1 MVMGEFRASGPV
13 GMLGEVQSVYREL
26 DPPKREPGKMNW
38 VRDQHGAL
46 VEDPPQPPTPDPQP
60 PAPVELSRA
69 EVAGYRAGRM
79 AGACFQALSET
90 FTPQVAAQLALDL
103 TKTVL
108 ATPSGAKILEE

>member
-1 MVMGEFRASGPV
+1 
-13 GMLGEVQSVYREL
+13 
-26 DPPKREPGKMNW
+26 
-38 VRDQHGAL
+38 
-46 VEDPPQPPTPDPQP
+46 
-60 PAPVELSRA
+60 
-69 EVAGYRAGRM
+69 M